1 MQVAHKFKVRSLIY
15 CSICGM
21 QNIISIVFPDVIL
34 ILVIKREQRK
44 GKVVNYGSKVDLE
57 HTTIRQLE
65 VNKKESAISHNTRQP
80 IKVTQ
85 G

>member
-44 GKVVNYGSKVDLE
+44 GKVVNYGSKVDRE
-57 HTTIRQLE
+57 HHHSIIRQLE
-65 VNKKESAISHNTRQP
+65 VNKKLVCNFTSIILLSAQ
-80 IKVTQ
+80 
-85 G
+85 

>member
-21 QNIISIVFPDVIL
+21 QNIFSIVFPDVIL

-44 GKVVNYGSKVDLE
+44 GKVVNYGSKVDLA
-57 HTTIRQLE
+57 HHHKAIRSEQKR
-65 VNKKESAISHNTRQP
+65 VCNFT
-80 IKVTQ
+80 
-85 G
+85 

>member
-21 QNIISIVFPDVIL
+21 QNIFSIVFPDVIL

-44 GKVVNYGSKVDLE
+44 GKVVNYGAKVDLE
-57 HTTIRQLE
+57 LEHKAIRSEQKR
-65 VNKKESAISHNTRQP
+65 VCNFT
-80 IKVTQ
+80 
-85 G
+85 